1 MYSWDV
7 LLPFWN
13 VGRVWNCSDVSDSLL
28 ADFSHL
34 SLKLKRHCSK
44 TCVVYTWWIA
54 PFFNVSW
61 TSDSIRTLFS
71 WLSLG
76 VTRKT
81 SLLETVFPRTKFCN
95 LEQLTGYLCPELIL
109 LNLLNDII
117 AFPLEEMTEFLN
129 LTDFSSKDETFS
141 KSISISWAM
150 LGLRCYLYSYLGRVL
165 LTMYW
170 QRILAAAT
178 IDLSVL

>member
-1 MYSWDV
+1 MKLFRCFRFTTGWFLPSFFETKKT
-7 LLPFWN
+7 LLQN
-13 VGRVWNCSDVSDSLL
+13 LRCL
-28 ADFSHL
+28 HL
-34 SLKLKRHCSK
+34 MNS
-44 TCVVYTWWIA
+44 T
-54 PFFNVSW
+54 FFNVSW

-76 VTRKT
+76 VLT

-109 LNLLNDII
+109 LNPLNDII

-129 LTDFSSKDETFS
+129 LRDFLSKDKTFS
-141 KSISISWAM
+141 KSISKSWAM

-178 IDLSVL
+178 INLSVL